1 MQLRAWSLFCLKV
14 REYLQYNEV
23 SSLGEGNMESIEN
36 FIEFLES
43 IEEKLKP
50 EELDREQFRSWLR
63 VLYDMI
69 QLVYP
74 QG

>member
-1 MQLRAWSLFCLKV
+1 
-14 REYLQYNEV
+14 
-23 SSLGEGNMESIEN
+23 MESIEN